1 MSTLVDRVVPT
12 RLGVDVRRLVAATW
26 LVQLTDGLAL
36 AAGPLA
42 VASLTQAPFLVALA
56 IALHRLPVLLLGPY
70 AALLADLVNRRL
82 LVVAADAARA
92 GVLLVLATL
101 LALGAAPV
109 ALLLAATLA
118 LGLVETVADSARTPV
133 LPMLV
138 NDPIAR
144 DAVGAR
150 LDAGFVAG
158 TQLAGPVLGALLFAL
173 GPAAPFLAQALLLGV
188 AVLVFS
194 RLPLR
199 GPSRGPGPASVPRP
213 VRAGLRRIAV
223 DPALSGLLLVGLAAQ
238 VAWAAGWSLL
248 VLYAAGQLGL
258 GEVGFGLLVVAG
270 AAGGMTGVALR
281 PLLDRATRGVP
292 ALTPVRLLLG
302 GLALEALGHLALGQ
316 LHTPWLAAST
326 LALLGA
332 VGFVSG
338 DLARGRRRARTTG
351 DGTADVVAAATATL
365 GLAATVVGC
374 LLGGV
379 LAEVGGIAAAYTGGG
394 VLLATALIL
403 LGRRCAAL

>member
-12 RLGVDVRRLVAATW
+12 RWGADVWRLVAATW
-26 LVQLTDGLAL
+26 LVQLVDGLAL
-36 AAGPLA
+36 VAGPLA
-42 VASLTQAPFLVALA
+42 VASLTHAPFLVALA
-56 IALHRLPVLLLGPY
+56 VALHRVPVLLLGPY
-70 AALLADLVNRRL
+70 AAFLADLVNRRL

-92 GVLLVLATL
+92 GVLLVLAAL

-109 ALLLAATLA
+109 ALLLAAMLV
-118 LGLVETVADSARTPV
+118 LGLLETVADSARAPV

-138 NDPIAR
+138 DEATAR

-150 LDAGFVAG
+150 LDAGFVGG
-158 TQLAGPVLGALLFAL
+158 TQLAGPVLGALLFAV

-199 GPSRGPGPASVPRP
+199 GPSRGPAPAAVRHP
-213 VRAGLRRIAV
+213 VRSGLRRIAV

-238 VAWAAGWSLL
+238 AAWAAGWSLL
-248 VLYAAGQLGL
+248 VLYTAGQLGL

-270 AAGGMTGVALR
+270 AAGGMTGVGLR
-281 PLLDRATRGVP
+281 PLVDQVARALR

-302 GLALEALGHLALGQ
+302 GLALEVLGHLALGQ
-316 LHTPWLAAST
+316 LHTPWLAATT

-332 VGFVSG
+332 VGFVTG
-338 DLARGRRRARTTG
+338 DLARDQRRARTTA
-351 DGTADVVAAATATL
+351 DGSADVVASASATL

-374 LLGGV
+374 LVGGL
-379 LAEVGGIAAAYTGGG
+379 LATVGGIAAAYTGGG
-394 VLLATALIL
+394 LLLGLALIL
-403 LGRRCAAL
+403 LFRRVLAL